1 MTVRRSGDSERGAAG
16 APLRKVL
23 SALNAGANAVLIGLI
38 RVYQYAISPML
49 GQRCKYYPSCSNYA
63 IGAIREHGPIKGI
76 GLASWR
82 LLRCNPF
89 SNGGYDPVPP
99 HRQHCDHDHTH
110 ENVSARV

>member
-1 MTVRRSGDSERGAAG
+1 MNRILSAVIAGAA
-16 APLRKVL
+16 
-23 SALNAGANAVLIGLI
+23 AVLIALI
-38 RVYQYAISPML
+38 RVYQYAISPMF

-63 IGAIREHGPIKGI
+63 IGALREHGVIRGI

-99 HRQHCDHDHTH
+99 RHDCTHHQH
-110 ENVSARV
+110 SGA

>member
-1 MTVRRSGDSERGAAG
+1 MNRILDAVNAG
-16 APLRKVL
+16 
-23 SALNAGANAVLIGLI
+23 LNAVFIGLI
-38 RVYQYAISPML
+38 RVYQYTLSPML

-63 IGAIREHGPIKGI
+63 IGALREHGPIKGI

-99 HRQHCDHDHTH
+99 RHHDCGHDHVH